1 MGWSTLFNG
10 ELLNQ
15 AEVSGF
21 ELLITTD
28 QNLEYQQN
36 LSARRISIVVLSTT
50 RWPVI
55 ETKIARI
62 VQAVQRAK
70 TGSYEVVKFDA

>member
-15 AEVSGF
+15 AELGGF

-36 LSARRISIVVLSTT
+36 LSGRRISIVVLSTT
-50 RWPVI
+50 GWPII
-55 ETKIARI
+55 EAKIANI
-62 VQAVQRAK
+62 VQAVQRVK
-70 TGSYEVVKFDA
+70 TGSYEVVKFDD

>member
-55 ETKIARI
+55 EAKIARI
-62 VQAVQRAK
+62 VQVVQRSK
-70 TGSYEVVKFDA
+70 TGSYKVVKFDD